1 MESRPVRSSNYSQV
15 TVQRYLLVPP
25 EGIPTNSQLVP
36 IILEPCGAFDL
47 RSSIVADLSKPVP
60 VTDSALAVES
70 RARTDRQVSILRRN
84 FIIGSIIIL
93 KLASHLFVSRI
104 CAASDA
110 FDLESLI

>member
-1 MESRPVRSSNYSQV
+1 M
-15 TVQRYLLVPP
+15 QRYLLVPP
-25 EGIPTNSQLVP
+25 EGIPTTTQLVS

-70 RARTDRQVSILRRN
+70 RARTDRQVNTVRRN

-93 KLASHLFVSRI
+93 KLASHLFVS
-104 CAASDA
+104 
-110 FDLESLI
+110 